1 MRRNQWPEEMW
12 LKNIQHIILVNMSI
26 IRFLWSPVSAHF
38 INFMNNIISS
48 QYILWQYFQ
57 DKFQFISERKKLFWK
72 EKRTNKESSHQSNVK
87 FLALQIQRRKI
98 DDALFKYSPNVT
110 NLPNPNLKD
119 KIFLC
124 NTYDTVKLG
133 TRFSS
138 SFLQEEEERVPNLMR
153 ELVTGVD

>member
-1 MRRNQWPEEMW
+1 
-12 LKNIQHIILVNMSI
+12 
-26 IRFLWSPVSAHF
+26 
-38 INFMNNIISS
+38 MNNIIHTLTIFSR
-48 QYILWQYFQ
+48 
-57 DKFQFISERKKLFWK
+57 QFFFHFREKKLFWK

-119 KIFLC
+119 KICLC

-138 SFLQEEEERVPNLMR
+138 SFFARRRRKGTQFDERVGHGGWLIGPKLFWP
-153 ELVTGVD
+153 EAFPTCVSSKLSQFIILVDSCTGICSR